1 MQNNMQLVETS
12 LPMAYYQMIMHLSDT
27 KRSLVDVFLYI
38 QAQWFPNFFDCASL
52 PVKTLL
58 LLITYIHVLLYIN
71 RYACY
76 KADTE
81 NKFERT
87 SYKT

>member
-1 MQNNMQLVETS
+1 MLGGFQTFLTV
-12 LPMAYYQMIMHLSDT
+12 HL
-27 KRSLVDVFLYI
+27 
-38 QAQWFPNFFDCASL
+38 L

-71 RYACY
+71 RYARY
-76 KADTE
+76 KTDTE

-87 SYKT
+87 SYET